1 MAKKLSAILEA
12 ETPEKRAETIT
23 KTFEPKSDIDKLVA
37 EINRLESVIRD
48 KDTIIKNLEAANEL
62 ISHELSEVRN
72 K

>member
-12 ETPEKRAETIT
+12 ETPERRAETIT
-23 KTFEPKSDIDKLVA
+23 KTIEHSSDVDKLVA
-37 EINRLESVIRD
+37 EINRLEAVIRD
-48 KDTIIKNLEAANEL
+48 KERIISNLEAANEL